1 MKTDMEVGDMVVI
14 REDNLSTNEW
24 RFGRVVKLHMGKD
37 GHVRVVDLKTE
48 RGLVARP
55 IVKLVAL
62 PNY

>member
-1 MKTDMEVGDMVVI
+1 MVVI
-14 REDNLSTNEW
+14 REDNLPTNEW
-24 RFGRVVKLHMGKD
+24 RLGRVVKLHMGKD